1 MSEEKILE
9 KLGYELGLR
18 QTGPNSWC
26 RHPLAHLVEAADDIC
41 YSMIDLEDAVELKIL
56 SFEQVANFFLKSF
69 SRKEQNEI
77 KSRFAAGNNHR
88 INLAR
93 LRAFVF
99 DKAISAAIEAYLG
112 IYDEIMDG
120 GFDRNIFELLDPSDP
135 NLRLVFGAKE
145 FARDHVYN
153 DTKKIEMEIGCY
165 ATFNTLLDEFCA
177 AALNQAEVLGDTG
190 GESKLSWKASH
201 VLRLLGDH
209 SPSKTNAPPE
219 GWSSYQCLRRVI
231 DFVTGMT
238 DNYAVY
244 ISRQLQG
251 TGFAGVQRP

>member
-1 MSEEKILE
+1 
-9 KLGYELGLR
+9 
-18 QTGPNSWC
+18 
-26 RHPLAHLVEAADDIC
+26 
-41 YSMIDLEDAVELKIL
+41 MIDLEDAVELKIL

-165 ATFNTLLDEFCA
+165 ATFNTLLDECRA
-177 AALNQAEVLGDTG
+177 QSG
-190 GESKLSWKASH
+190 
-201 VLRLLGDH
+201 
-209 SPSKTNAPPE
+209 
-219 GWSSYQCLRRVI
+219 
-231 DFVTGMT
+231 
-238 DNYAVY
+238 
-244 ISRQLQG
+244 
-251 TGFAGVQRP
+251 